1 MLTPLTTDL
10 GRQITSLSVQAWGKQ
25 GILHL
30 IGRSQGLLEA
40 QQKLARFARVDRP
53 VLITGES
60 GVGKEMF
67 AKAAYL
73 LSTRFGKPFLSVNC
87 AQYQNEELLVSELF
101 GHRKGTFTGAN
112 EDRRGLFEEAN
123 GGVVFLDE
131 VGELSLH
138 AQAMLLR
145 VLSEG
150 EIKPL
155 GETRTRHV
163 DVRVIAAT
171 NRPLK
176 EMVAEKRFREDLF
189 YRLRYLQVDIPP
201 LRERQDDWR
210 LIIDFFLAQMNQ
222 RHAEN
227 KRLSPEAVA
236 MLGAYRWPG
245 NVREARSIADI
256 GFCLADGDLILPVH
270 FSEHLEVTPPSAA
283 ATAHPDRSAA
293 DYYYHMV
300 EQGRSFWN
308 AVREPFLDR
317 ELNREQVQAIIE
329 RGLSDSNGSY
339 KRLLE
344 IFQIQQDDYL
354 KFMDFLRHHRLKP
367 ETRRRTY
374 PPPYREQTQEREF

>member
-1 MLTPLTTDL
+1 MLMPSTTDL
-10 GRQITSLSVQAWGKQ
+10 GRQITSLSLQAWGKQ
-25 GILHL
+25 GVLHL
-30 IGRSQGLLEA
+30 IGRSEGLLEA

-67 AKAAYL
+67 AKAVYL
-73 LSTRFGKPFLSVNC
+73 LSPRLGKPFLGVNC

-101 GHRKGTFTGAN
+101 GHRKGTFTGAH

-155 GETRTRHV
+155 GETRVRHV

-176 EMVAEKRFREDLF
+176 EMVAEKTFREDLF

-210 LIIDFFLAQMNQ
+210 LIIEFFLDQMNL
-222 RHAEN
+222 RHAEH
-227 KRLSPEAVA
+227 KKLSPEAVA
-236 MLGAYRWPG
+236 VLGAYRWPG

-256 GFCLADGDLILPVH
+256 GFCLAEGELIQPAD
-270 FSEHLEVTPPSAA
+270 FAEHLEPENGSDAQHPSS
-283 ATAHPDRSAA
+283 TVV
-293 DYYYHMV
+293 DYYTYMLEHG
-300 EQGRSFWN
+300 QSFWHV
-308 AVREPFLDR
+308 VREPFLDR
-317 ELNREQVQAIIE
+317 ELNREQVKAIID

-344 IFQIQQDDYL
+344 LFQIQQDDYL

-367 ETRRRTY
+367 ESRRRLAQSV
-374 PPPYREQTQEREF
+374 YREPPQERRF